1 MKGRKWNTKLGPRN
15 WAKYLTLD
23 VEVENVAFRFA
34 FPVGCRASV
43 APGAVT
49 ADALQ
54 HQTLIGGDDAGRD
67 VVIEFL
73 LLCRRPKHFGKER
86 KQRLNLDD
94 EGSRLFNRLYAR
106 LDNRQRSN
114 E

>member
-23 VEVENVAFRFA
+23 VEVEDVAFRFA

-43 APGAVT
+43 APSAVT

-73 LLCRRPKHFGKER
+73 LLSPPKTFWKREKTKIEFR
-86 KQRLNLDD
+86 
-94 EGSRLFNRLYAR
+94 
-106 LDNRQRSN
+106 
-114 E
+114 